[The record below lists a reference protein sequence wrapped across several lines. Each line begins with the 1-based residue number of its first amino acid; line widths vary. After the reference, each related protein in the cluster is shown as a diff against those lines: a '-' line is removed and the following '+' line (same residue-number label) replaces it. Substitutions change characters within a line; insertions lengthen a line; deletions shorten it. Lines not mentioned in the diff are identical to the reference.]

1 MYNPIN
7 ENFIKV
13 PCFIYL
19 QAEKL
24 YYSITLPMIQLD
36 RFLSIDNEMD
46 VLKRSQRLVTEKR
59 VKKLINYLT
68 QDNFILP
75 SLTGYINGN
84 CEFEQ
89 IENHQNIG
97 YLKLSLDCE
106 IKLFDG
112 QHRASG
118 IISACRKSPELKSK
132 LRKSSITLNL
142 TQNLPLDV
150 RQQFFSDI
158 NTNVSK
164 PSISLSTT
172 YDNNNSKTIL
182 AHKVIQELNLKSRI
196 EYEKNVINKD
206 DKYNLYTFKAFADSI
221 AKAFNIKKTTEI
233 TDELVNKAVC
243 IYSSWSHLFKWKYIP
258 DASFFRKKTINLNNI
273 MITIIGEVTKE
284 LLNGC
289 DDNDYKSVVEKINK
303 SSINYLTTF
312 SIKNL
317 YSICIDNETQRIK
330 LDFDSKYK
338 LKEYF
343 LEHFNCS
350 VN

>member
-1 MYNPIN
+1 MDNQ
-7 ENFIKV
+7 NFIKV
-13 PCFIYL
+13 PCFMYL
-19 QAEKL
+19 QADKI
-24 YYSITLPMIQLD
+24 YYSITLPMVQLD

-59 VKKLINYLT
+59 VKKLIDYLS
-68 QDNFILP
+68 QDSFILP
-75 SLTGYINGN
+75 SLTGYINGD
-84 CEFEQ
+84 CEFEML
-89 IENHQNIG
+89 ENHQNIG
-97 YLKLSLDCE
+97 YLKLQLDCE

-118 IISACRKSPELKSK
+118 IISACRKSLELKNK

-142 TQNLPLDV
+142 TRNLPLDV

-172 YDNNNSKTIL
+172 YDNNNSKTVL
-182 AHKVIQELNLKSRI
+182 AHKVIQELELTSFI
-196 EYEKNVINKD
+196 EYEKNVISKD

-221 AKAFNIKKTTEI
+221 AKAFNIKRTTEI
-233 TDELVNKAVC
+233 TDELISKVVY
-243 IYSSWSHLFKWKYIP
+243 IYSSWSHLFKWKNIS
-258 DASFFRKKTINLNNI
+258 DVSFFRKGTINLNNI
-273 MITIIGEVTKE
+273 MILMIGEVTKE
-284 LLNGC
+284 FLNDC
-289 DDNDYKSVVEKINK
+289 DGNDYCVAEKIDK
-303 SSINYLTTF
+303 SSIDYLTTF

-317 YSICIDNETQRIK
+317 YNICIDNETQRIK

-343 LEHFNCS
+343 LKYFK
-350 VN
+350 